1 MLLFHN
7 FFYNLFV
14 PIFNNPSTGALINN
28 FIISGNTT
36 HNLNII
42 SYIILQLVSGNFFKN
57 NLKNGDFTFFNR
69 FFIKEI
75 PKLFMLLE
83 ELTKVEL
90 PPFIEKFVNDELPQ
104 DYKYDYFKENPDQ
117 LMFHRAICYNLY
129 DLSLL
134 LDNIENNKKKIF
146 LDDSTKLFEK
156 TFDKLNS
163 KINRNLI
170 VTLKKNQKKEILK
183 KTVKF
188 KKSEVKEVEVE
199 GKKQIYHF
207 S

>member
-1 MLLFHN
+1 
-7 FFYNLFV
+7 
-14 PIFNNPSTGALINN
+14 
-28 FIISGNTT
+28 
-36 HNLNII
+36 
-42 SYIILQLVSGNFFKN
+42 
-57 NLKNGDFTFFNR
+57 
-69 FFIKEI
+69 
-75 PKLFMLLE
+75 MLLE

-170 VTLKKNQKKEILK
+170 VTLKKKSKKRNTQKNSKI
-183 KTVKF
+183 
-188 KKSEVKEVEVE
+188 
-199 GKKQIYHF
+199 
-207 S
+207 